1 MFFVNLKDFPDKDA
15 SLERVLAEEQ
25 KSVALR
31 ICCVETILFM
41 PTAGSGT
48 RFHSHHSSAS
58 SSLSKLMPLHQ
69 EVGVGKHA
77 QSLWYS
83 TLKYTIRQIDV
94 HTGALLQ
101 ESKPRA
107 FTLSGVVRV
116 TFFTKPSLYPSAGYC
131 NCMQIWFMLPG
142 AWLRVESIHV

>member
-1 MFFVNLKDFPDKDA
+1 MPDKDA
-15 SLERVLAEEQ
+15 SLEKVLAEQ
-25 KSVALR
+25 QTSVALR

-41 PTAGSGT
+41 PTAGSGI

-77 QSLWYS
+77 QSSWYS

-94 HTGALLQ
+94 QTYRRSIARI
-101 ESKPRA
+101 EPAR
-107 FTLSGVVRV
+107 
-116 TFFTKPSLYPSAGYC
+116 LYPLAV
-131 NCMQIWFMLPG
+131 
-142 AWLRVESIHV
+142 A